1 MRLQLEIAL
10 THVRGR
16 GRQTLVSIAG
26 VTLGVGFAIAMAA
39 LMEGSQKDFVGKLI
53 DAMPHVEVTDEQRNP
68 APQPALGRYGAVA
81 WYGLRPRDDIRGILN
96 PTAAI
101 AALTGW
107 VPGTISASLNIQ
119 GVARYGGSERG
130 VQIFGI
136 TPADEKAVSTLEKD
150 MKTGSLLD
158 LEGRGF
164 AAVIGDRLA
173 QRLSIRLG
181 DSLQLTAANQVAR
194 QFKVVGLFHTGIVAT
209 DEGSVY
215 VRLKTAQVLAGRQ
228 NAINDIRI
236 RLRDPNAAPVVAARA
251 EELLGYK
258 AVSWQE
264 ANESLLEAF
273 QIRNIIMYTVVAAI
287 LVVAGFGIFNIVS
300 IITHEKAR
308 DIAILKSLGFTE
320 TDVRLIFLAEG
331 ASMGGAGGVLGMG
344 LGYGL
349 TKLLGSIRFELTHE
363 ATEITHLP
371 VTVDWRHYLIA
382 AGLALAA
389 ASIAG
394 YLPARKAARGNPVD
408 IIRGAA

>member
-1 MRLQLEIAL
+1 MRLLFEIAL
-10 THVRGR
+10 THIAGR

-39 LMEGSQKDFVGKLI
+39 LMQGSQKDFVGTLI
-53 DAMPHVEVTDEQRNP
+53 DAMPHIQITDEQRDP
-68 APQPALGRYGAVA
+68 PEQPASRAYDAVE
-81 WYGLRPRDDIRGILN
+81 WRGLRPREDPRGILN

-101 AALTGW
+101 AALEGW
-107 VPGTISASLNIQ
+107 IPGAMAASLRLQ
-119 GVARYGGSERG
+119 GVARYGGTDRAVE
-130 VQIFGI
+130 ILGI
-136 TPADEKAVSTLEKD
+136 TAAEEESVSTLADDITFGGLAE
-150 MKTGSLLD
+150 
-158 LEGRGF
+158 LEASGF
-164 AAVIGDRLA
+164 GAIIGDRLA
-173 QRLSIRLG
+173 GRLSVNMG
-181 DSLQLTAANQVAR
+181 DSLQLTASNGVSR
-194 QFKVVGLFHTGIVAT
+194 RFKVVGLFHTGIVAS
-209 DEGSVY
+209 DETRVY

-228 NAINDIRI
+228 NALNDIRI
-236 RLRDPNAAPVVAARA
+236 RLTDPDAAPIVAARA

-320 TDVRLIFLAEG
+320 GDVRAIFLAEG
-331 ASMGGAGGVLGMG
+331 AAMGGAGGVLGMV

-349 TKLLGSIRFELTHE
+349 TRLLGSIKFELVQ
-363 ATEITHLP
+363 ATEVTHLP
-371 VTVDWRHYLIA
+371 VTVNPLHYLIA

-394 YLPARKAARGNPVD
+394 FLPARKAARGNPVD
-408 IIRGAA
+408 IIRGAT